1 MSDKIESGNTLSPV
15 NKTKIGMTDLAW
27 EIVAEESAKNE
38 CTSASE
44 YLEWLVLSQRFSAR
58 EAASLLRLR
67 RQRGGRGGG
76 RGGVHVVLPTEGSV
90 IPTMQHPVDRSL

>member
-67 RQRGGRGGG
+67 RQRGGRGG
-76 RGGVHVVLPTEGSV
+76 VHVVLPTEGSV
-90 IPTMQHPVDRSL
+90 QSDHATSS